1 MRLLRGIWEFIA
13 GDDWI
18 TAVGIVLALGITA
31 LIAAAGVAAWWLMP
45 LAVLALLAFS
55 LYRAA
60 RG

>member
-55 LYRAA
+55 LHRAA